1 MSEPASLN
9 FRFLTEHDALLERYA
24 AQAERYV
31 FDDPNAAIIKLRMLA
46 EALAKLASTQ
56 LGFPTDGDDR
66 FLDALRFLQR
76 RGAYTREIG
85 DAFHTVRKAGNRAVH
100 HAEGDPRGA
109 LQALRLTRNI
119 AVWYHRAFSTDH
131 RFKAGKFVPP
141 PEPEDASEELGAELD
156 ALRDALAA
164 ANARADNAEDAVA
177 RVSADD
183 ATRAAWAE
191 LRTAIELAQETELDH
206 EAERARFEAR
216 LAEIEAKLETNPEQA
231 RAALLSAR
239 AAGGDLE
246 LDEVEVRLVVDT
258 QLRAAGWEADTPV
271 LTAERSTVPVEGR
284 NLAIAEW
291 PTAAGPADYVLFA
304 GLTPVGTIEVKR
316 SVRDLELALV
326 EAEDYARTLFLP
338 DGTATSVPVP
348 FAFAT
353 NGGPH
358 VEGFSSE
365 SGIRLRPLAGGR
377 PERSIAEWPSPA
389 DLLERAASG
398 SDPIDVVL
406 ELHAHVRDAVAAAMR
421 SVDDHGR
428 ALVHVASGAG
438 KSWVALGC
446 VAALLGRPLDGP
458 VLLLGRAPAGD
469 ETSGGYD
476 AEALAHLASTGRVDV
491 RDLASFVGAA
501 VSGVPEPSAR
511 YAALVVDEC
520 HPAALLDGP
529 WSALPAEDRVA
540 VLSQAF
546 QRMDAIRI
554 GITATP
560 HAGTAEPFGAPVF
573 SYCHNTAIADGRLVP
588 HAPAIELSFEPAR
601 VRLLAG
607 AMLRSV
613 AGTQPDEG
621 IDVRLDDVG
630 LRVLQPFAEHAL
642 AADIARRIDPWG
654 QSRAL
659 VLAASPR
666 HADEVAAALRAAL
679 ADRYPRGSGIEVAVV
694 HGSTSERARLLRH
707 FTEGRARIVVS
718 DHARE
723 PGFAL
728 PELELLVFARPIRS
742 ETDYSLAL
750 GTAARPH
757 PGKVSFEVVHA
768 FPRPTELPALAA
780 ARRTGVPAS
789 LQPESFWIDESQYEI
804 DACRR
809 FGRDAD
815 ARAHL
820 RRFEYFVADQKDNEG
835 FADLG
840 SGPTRPDARLVTL
853 ICSRIGFTSASL
865 QTAAREA
872 RSVDLG
878 LGLVAW
884 TRAALTGVDAAAYS
898 DRLQHALRR
907 MLAEPGYTRVQRTR
921 LRSIAAAYRRDGFV
935 DPESPEVIE
944 AGGWEALDRF
954 LDGTLG
960 QALDRLGAA

>member
-1 MSEPASLN
+1 MSGPTSLN
-9 FRFLTEHDALLERYA
+9 FRFLADHDALLERYA

-56 LGFPTDGDDR
+56 LGFPADGDDR

-76 RGAYTREIG
+76 RGAYTREVG

-131 RFKAGKFVPP
+131 RFKPGKFVPP
-141 PEPEDASEELGAELD
+141 PKPEDASEDLEAELD
-156 ALRDALAA
+156 ALRGALAA
-164 ANARADNAEDAVA
+164 ANARAESAEETAT

-191 LRTAIELAQETELDH
+191 LRAALELAEEVELDH
-206 EAERARFEAR
+206 EAERVRFEAK
-216 LAEIEAKLETNPEQA
+216 LAELEAQLTADPEQA
-231 RAALLSAR
+231 RAALMTAR

-271 LTAERSTVPVEGR
+271 LTAERGALPVEGR

-304 GLTPVGTIEVKR
+304 GLTPLGTIEVKR
-316 SVRDLELALV
+316 SLRDLELALV
-326 EAEDYARTLFLP
+326 ESEDYARTLFRA
-338 DGTATSVPVP
+338 DGTPTSVPVP

-353 NGGPH
+353 NGGAH
-358 VEGFSSE
+358 IEGFSSE
-365 SGIRLRPLAGGR
+365 SGIRVRAMAGGR
-377 PERSIAEWPSPA
+377 PARSIAEWPSPA
-389 DLLERAASG
+389 DLLTRAEG
-398 SDPIDVVL
+398 EPDPIDVAL
-406 ELHAHVRDAVAAAMR
+406 ELHHHVRDAVEAAMHA
-421 SVDDHGR
+421 VDQCGQ
-428 ALVHVASGAG
+428 ALVHIASGAG
-438 KSWVALGC
+438 KSWAALGC
-446 VAALLGRPLDGP
+446 VAGLLARPLDGP
-458 VLLLGRAPAGD
+458 VLLLGHTAGGSPD
-469 ETSGGYD
+469 GYD
-476 AEALAHLASTGRVDV
+476 PSAFAHLERTGRVEL
-491 RDLASFVGAA
+491 RDLASFVAQ
-501 VSGVPEPSAR
+501 SMSSEPESTAR
-511 YAALVVDEC
+511 YGAIVVDEC
-520 HPAALLDGP
+520 HPAALFDGP
-529 WSALPAEDRVA
+529 WNALPADDRVA
-540 VLSQAF
+540 ALSHALR
-546 QRMDAIRI
+546 RMDAIRI

-560 HAGTAEPFGAPVF
+560 HDGSADAFGKPVF

-588 HAPAIELSFEPAR
+588 HAPAIELSFEPDR
-601 VRLLAG
+601 VRSLDATALRGPTG
-607 AMLRSV
+607 AR
-613 AGTQPDEG
+613 PDQS
-621 IDVRLDDVG
+621 IDVRPDDVG
-630 LRVLQPFAEHAL
+630 LRVLQPTAERAL
-642 AADIARRIDPWG
+642 AEGIARRIDPWG
-654 QSRAL
+654 DSLAL
-659 VLAASPR
+659 VLTAGPA
-666 HADEVAAALRAAL
+666 HADELAAALRAAL
-679 ADRYPRGSGIEVAVV
+679 AERYSSGVGVEVAVV
-694 HGSTSERARLLRH
+694 HGSPSERSRLLRH
-707 FTEGRARIVVS
+707 FTEGAARVVVT

-723 PGFAL
+723 PAFAV
-728 PELELLVFARPIRS
+728 PSLELLVFARPILS

-757 PGKVSFEVVHA
+757 PGKTSFEVVHA
-768 FPRPTELPALAA
+768 FPRPAVLPTLAP
-780 ARRTGVPAS
+780 ARQTGVPEPLGS
-789 LQPESFWIDESQYEI
+789 EPIWVDETVYRVSSH
-804 DACRR
+804 RR

-820 RRFEYFVADQKDNEG
+820 HRFEHFVADQQDNEG
-835 FADLG
+835 FADLA
-840 SGPTRPDARLVTL
+840 SGPSRSDARLVTL
-853 ICSRIGFTSASL
+853 ICSRTGFTSASL

-884 TRAALTGVDAAAYS
+884 TRAALTGVDAAAYG

-907 MLAEPGYTRVQRTR
+907 VLAEPGYTRVHRTR